1 MSDPT
6 PLSSVLSE
14 LIAKKGIARVQGN
27 AQLVGIWKSVAGERI
42 SSRTKVLGLKRGMLE
57 VGVDN
62 SALMNELASFQK
74 TALLYKLQKEHS
86 EQKINDLRFKLRSDL
101 NSKSN

>member
-27 AQLVGIWKSVAGERI
+27 AQLVGIWKSVVGEKV
-42 SSRTKVLGLKRGMLE
+42 SSRTKVLGLKRGVLE

-74 TALLYKLQKEHS
+74 AGFVRKFQTEHA
-86 EQKINDLRFKLRSDL
+86 EHKISDIRFQLRSDL
-101 NSKSN
+101 NSKAN